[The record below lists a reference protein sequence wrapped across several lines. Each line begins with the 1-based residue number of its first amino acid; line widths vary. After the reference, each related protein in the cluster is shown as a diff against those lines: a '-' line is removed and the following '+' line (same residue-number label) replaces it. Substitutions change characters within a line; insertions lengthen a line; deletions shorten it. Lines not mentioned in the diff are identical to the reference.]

1 MRVTALVVFMRLIG
15 AGGVG
20 AYVGAAASGL
30 IAVLTGKV
38 FAPGSPW
45 TTGLPFLIVIG
56 AVLTMGIAR
65 LTRAWF
71 LPAVATRRILWGAA
85 AGAVL
90 LPLAVAVG
98 ELGDLAPIAVGLMAI
113 GWVTTVVLWIQW
125 FRRRSS
131 HSPRRRASERAR

>member
-1 MRVTALVVFMRLIG
+1 MRVSTLVLFLRFIG

-45 TTGLPFLIVIG
+45 VAGLPFLIVIG

-65 LTRAWF
+65 LTRAWL
-71 LPAVATRRILWGAA
+71 LPTVATRRMLWGAA
-85 AGAVL
+85 IGAVV

-98 ELGDLAPIAVGLMAI
+98 ELGDLAPIAIGLMAV
-113 GWVTTVVLWIQW
+113 GWLTTVVTWFQW
-125 FRRRSS
+125 FRRRAG
-131 HSPRRRASERAR
+131 HARRRPATEPAS